1 MNNLLVGTITSAS
14 VIREIETGYVL
25 DIDDNDILLHYNDM
39 NENEK
44 YETEDDIE
52 VFLYNDKNEQ
62 IVATTIIP
70 TIDRVN
76 FGWAEVINVIP
87 KLGVFVDIGTTK
99 EILVSVDDLPIYT
112 EVWPIEND
120 FLYVSLSE
128 DRRGRLLAI
137 PAKEFDIEPFF
148 EPAEDIDL
156 NSPIV
161 GTIYYTNREGAAFL
175 TNENIR
181 GFIHHTERFEE
192 PRLGESIKGRV
203 IEVKEDGTVN
213 ASLLPLKEERIDS
226 DSEIILA
233 YLNNN
238 NGTMPYNDKS
248 NPDDIRDTFDMS
260 KSAFKRALGKLMR
273 ERLVNQSNTDTFIVK

>member
-137 PAKEFDIEPFF
+137 PARESDIELVI

-156 NSPIV
+156 NSIIV

-175 TNENIR
+175 TDENIR
-181 GFIHHTERFEE
+181 GFIHHSERLEE
-192 PRLGESIKGRV
+192 PRLGESIEGRV
-203 IEVKEDGTVN
+203 IEVKDDGTVN
-213 ASLLPLKEERIDS
+213 ASLLPLKEERIGS
-226 DSEIILA
+226 DAEIILA
-233 YLNNN
+233 YLKNND
-238 NGTMPYNDKS
+238 GTMPYNDKS
-248 NPDDIRDTFDMS
+248 NPNDIRDTFGMS

-273 ERLVNQSNTDTFIVK
+273 ERIVNQNQTGTFLVK